1 MMEEYQEL
9 NMMEPLKLVRKFMDA
24 FAKNKY
30 EITPG
35 QASQLRLMSRIASGF
50 IFNALNKQ
58 MVKK

>member
-1 MMEEYQEL
+1 
-9 NMMEPLKLVRKFMDA
+9 MMEPLKLVRKFMDA

-35 QASQLRLMSRIASGF
+35 QASQLRLMSRIAPGF